1 MNRRDLLML
10 VGGLTAAAPLSGAA
24 QPLGLPTIGVLLH
37 GSERVIPQ
45 VLTEALRELGY
56 IDGQNVQL
64 EFRSAEGNS
73 QRLPGLAAELVSRKV
88 DLLVATSTE
97 PVMAAKRSEEHTSEL
112 QSRF

>member
-56 IDGQNVQL
+56 IDGQKCSIGISLGRGQ
-64 EFRSAEGNS
+64 
-73 QRLPGLAAELVSRKV
+73 
-88 DLLVATSTE
+88 
-97 PVMAAKRSEEHTSEL
+97 
-112 QSRF
+112 

>member
-1 MNRRDLLML
+1 PRRHRAAIDPRPRRRGHRVRRRDLLML
-10 VGGLTAAAPLSGAA
+10 VVGLTAAAPLSGAA

-73 QRLPGLAAELVSRKV
+73 QRLPAWRQSLSAE
-88 DLLVATSTE
+88 
-97 PVMAAKRSEEHTSEL
+97 RSISSWR
-112 QSRF
+112 QA